1 MRSTLRRLG
10 RRHTTAVAYLA
21 LFAALGGSAYAAV
34 TVTGKQIKDATV
46 TGKDVKNRSLG
57 AGELSASALGS
68 LRTAGERGPAGPQ
81 GEQGKQGPI
90 GPAGATGQQGP
101 SGVGGLEYKVSS
113 GKSIPKDQT
122 VGDQVNCTSG
132 KVALGGGGRPVPVR
146 RADARRLERARRRE
160 RHQHRL
166 ECSGPQPGR
175 FHVQRVRLGGLRR
188 REWGDQPAVVRAAP
202 CRMSRSDTSTSL
214 RSSER
219 IDSLRITAPATM
231 VGARSGCK
239 PGTLR
244 RSSTVLPASIAAIRS
259 HDARVS
265 R

>member
-68 LRTAGERGPAGPQ
+68 LRAAGERGPAGPQ
-81 GEQGKQGPI
+81 GEPGKQGPI

-101 SGVGGLEYKVSS
+101 SGVGGVEYKVSS
-113 GKSIPKDQT
+113 GKSVPKDQT

-132 KVALGGGGRPVPVR
+132 KVALGGGAAQFP
-146 RADARRLERARRRE
+146 
-160 RHQHRL
+160 
-166 ECSGPQPGR
+166 SGAPM
-175 FHVQRVRLGGLRR
+175 RVVSSAPGGLNGTPTGWSTQVHN
-188 REWGDQPAVVRAAP
+188 EGGSTFSAYAWVVCANVQGAVSVP
-202 CRMSRSDTSTSL
+202 
-214 RSSER
+214 
-219 IDSLRITAPATM
+219 
-231 VGARSGCK
+231 
-239 PGTLR
+239 
-244 RSSTVLPASIAAIRS
+244 
-259 HDARVS
+259 
-265 R
+265 